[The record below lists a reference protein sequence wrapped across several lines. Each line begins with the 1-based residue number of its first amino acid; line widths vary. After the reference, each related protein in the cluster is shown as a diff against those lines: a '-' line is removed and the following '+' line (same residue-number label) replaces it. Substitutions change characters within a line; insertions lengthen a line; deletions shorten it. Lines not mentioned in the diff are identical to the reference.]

1 MTTLSTLV
9 DEFALRLWMQTNVRG
24 EDAPVTIQ
32 RIGEGHSNLTFLVK
46 RGTDEFVL
54 RRPPLPPYLPTAHDV
69 IREWRVI
76 NGLKNS
82 RVPVPEP
89 IAACEDNNV
98 IGAPFYMMRRVEG
111 YVIRGEL
118 PSEFDN
124 DKSRLE
130 ISRELVRAMA
140 ELHSVDYHKVGL
152 ANLGKPEGYIARQL
166 KRWNGQLEGAYTRDL
181 PDLIWVSEWLKEHLP
196 DSPPS
201 TLVHGDYRLD
211 NVIIGKGQPAS
222 IIAILD
228 WELATLG
235 DPLADVGYL
244 LSFWSNPGDPPIP
257 FNLEMGQISVQP
269 GFMNRHQAVEY
280 YAELTST
287 KVGNLNFYV
296 ALAIWKL
303 AIVLEGSYKR
313 HKLGITDD
321 PFFATLD
328 EGVPALA
335 KRARGV
341 CEGAPI

>member
-32 RIGEGHSNLTFLVK
+32 RIAEGHSNLTFLVK

-152 ANLGKPEGYIARQL
+152 ANLGKPEGYI
-166 KRWNGQLEGAYTRDL
+166 E
-181 PDLIWVSEWLKEHLP
+181 
-196 DSPPS
+196 
-201 TLVHGDYRLD
+201 
-211 NVIIGKGQPAS
+211 IG
-222 IIAILD
+222 
-228 WELATLG
+228 
-235 DPLADVGYL
+235 
-244 LSFWSNPGDPPIP
+244 
-257 FNLEMGQISVQP
+257 
-269 GFMNRHQAVEY
+269 
-280 YAELTST
+280 
-287 KVGNLNFYV
+287 
-296 ALAIWKL
+296 
-303 AIVLEGSYKR
+303 
-313 HKLGITDD
+313 
-321 PFFATLD
+321 
-328 EGVPALA
+328 
-335 KRARGV
+335 RAHV
-341 CEGAPI
+341 